1 MNIIKKIYYAKLV
14 VVLGVSFGC
23 ISAYGAGP
31 ISKIVTETYHPGD
44 FKLVY
49 DRQAADIYMD
59 ENEYKVA
66 QTAAGDF
73 VDDVE
78 RVTGQGPQLKHST
91 DELSRHAVLIGTIA
105 QSTIIDKLVKAVA
118 SKENRR
124 KFSSFLGD

>member
-1 MNIIKKIYYAKLV
+1 
-14 VVLGVSFGC
+14 
-23 ISAYGAGP
+23 
-31 ISKIVTETYHPGD
+31 
-44 FKLVY
+44 
-49 DRQAADIYMD
+49 MD

-78 RVTGQGPQLKHST
+78 CVTGQGLQLKHSI

-118 SKENRR
+118 GKKNRR